1 MQQLSLVAVV
11 ALVSL
16 VSFTE
21 LVSLEGNQVS
31 VQPGSGRN
39 PNRDRTQILR
49 PGEAG
54 LTTGDTYQDCE
65 FVDDRTQPEGK
76 GGVEYFSHLAIEDLL
91 RPNPGAIVARR
102 TTV

>member
-1 MQQLSLVAVV
+1 MQQSSLVAVV

-16 VSFTE
+16 VSFAE

-39 PNRDRTQILR
+39 SNRDRTQILR
-49 PGEAG
+49 QGEAG
-54 LTTGDTYQDCE
+54 LTTGDNQDCE
-65 FVDDRTQPEGK
+65 FVDDRTQPAGK
-76 GGVEYFSHLAIEDLL
+76 GGMEYFSHLMIEDLL
-91 RPNPGAIVARR
+91 RPKLGAIVERR